1 MAQTFIGFNTQGQ
14 YKKFTLTGFP
24 LIKRDLLNA
33 FNIRQGQLPGRP
45 EYGTVLWDFLF
56 ESQLEELQT
65 QITNEVQRVAGGDPR
80 IYISGIQLFP
90 QQNGI
95 LIQLGLAVVPSTK
108 AQQLSIFFNQQSR
121 VRSEEHTSEL
131 PVTATSRMP
140 SSA

>member
-45 EYGTVLWDFLF
+45 GYGTVLWDMLF
-56 ESQLEELQT
+56 ENQVEELQT
-65 QITNEVQRVAGGDPR
+65 QIVNEVQRVAAGDPR
-80 IYISGIQLFP
+80 IYISDVQCYP

-95 LIQLGLAVVPSTK
+95 LIELQLQIVATTD
-108 AQQLSIFFNQQSR
+108 AQRLSLFFDLQQR
-121 VRSEEHTSEL
+121 N
-131 PVTATSRMP
+131 ATYV
-140 SSA
+140 